1 MDLMVVHKPGIA
13 ESSRVGITVSRK
25 VGGAVR
31 RNKVKRWL
39 REAIRSESARLHGV
53 HDVVIIAHPSAA
65 TAGLQ
70 RLQAQV
76 AQTLSKV
83 GGVR

>member
-1 MDLMVVHKPGIA
+1 MVVHKPGIGD
-13 ESSRVGITVSRK
+13 SSRVGITVSRK
-25 VGGAVR
+25 VGGAVT

-39 REAIRSESARLHGV
+39 RVAVQAESAQLHGL

-65 TAGLQ
+65 QAGLQ

-76 AQTLSKV
+76 AQTLSRV